1 MSTGAPLNELASK
14 VGAGA
19 TPCVTKVY
27 DQKHGSYTDFAPAV
41 KSSTLKCHCGTSLS
55 VRKR

>member
-1 MSTGAPLNELASK
+1 MNAPINELASK
-14 VGAGA
+14 VGTA

-27 DQKHGSYTDFAPAV
+27 DQKHGGYTDFAPAV
-41 KSSTLKCHCGTSLS
+41 KSSTLKCHCGTSIS